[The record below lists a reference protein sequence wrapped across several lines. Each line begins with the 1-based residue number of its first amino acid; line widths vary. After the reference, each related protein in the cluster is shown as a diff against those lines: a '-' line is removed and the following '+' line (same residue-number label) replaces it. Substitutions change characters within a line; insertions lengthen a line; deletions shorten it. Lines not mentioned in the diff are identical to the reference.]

1 MWDEF
6 ICLSESFSILFEG
19 HFGKSQ
25 TVPFQEHSDHT
36 NLVYTSDKLA
46 LGHIS
51 IIDKRKEKG
60 LWMMHVA
67 AYANPEYPMPV
78 FGYDVVTSKTKV
90 TGVFFDVSPTII
102 PSKTENYFA
111 EITRPFK
118 TERTRELPPWA
129 KEIFSPHMIAAGMPK
144 PNEIKQLSYL
154 GRITLTHWIEELQNK
169 QAQIDAEITAH
180 QNKTLQKYCQNQ
192 LQNTNSKNVMLS
204 LGLDEDYVDTFKKYQ
219 FPF

>member
-1 MWDEF
+1 
-6 ICLSESFSILFEG
+6 
-19 HFGKSQ
+19 
-25 TVPFQEHSDHT
+25 
-36 NLVYTSDKLA
+36 
-46 LGHIS
+46 
-51 IIDKRKEKG
+51 
-60 LWMMHVA
+60 
-67 AYANPEYPMPV
+67 
-78 FGYDVVTSKTKV
+78 
-90 TGVFFDVSPTII
+90 
-102 PSKTENYFA
+102 
-111 EITRPFK
+111 
-118 TERTRELPPWA
+118 
-129 KEIFSPHMIAAGMPK
+129 MIAAGMPK